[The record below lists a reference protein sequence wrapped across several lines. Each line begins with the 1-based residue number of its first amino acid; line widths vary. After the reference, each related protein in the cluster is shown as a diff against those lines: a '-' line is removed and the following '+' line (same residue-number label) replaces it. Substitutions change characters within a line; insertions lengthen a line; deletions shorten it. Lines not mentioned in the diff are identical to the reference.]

1 MNDDRR
7 SFRLSNPYA
16 PYDGWRRRRRRERL
30 TSLGIVLVLVAAVML
45 AMSFRRPKTLVAIY
59 VNQKPWVYVKNE
71 TEAKEVRDVVVK
83 KKIAGKKHARLV
95 EHVVIKVVPKKT
107 QEIDDHDVAIT
118 KLDSVL
124 TVVSSVRVLL
134 VNGKPVLSAL
144 DDGVIKAALEKMK
157 KSGVPA
163 VKGPFKTVAFKE
175 NVQIVSKDL
184 PAPSVSRV
192 DEALAKLKLQS
203 SSSSTGEKFVTYTV
217 KKGDMAWAVAQKN
230 KIPILALKKLNP
242 QVNLKSL
249 RIGEKLKISSSGKIK
264 KKIKSLLTV
273 VAKKEVREKSVI
285 QPPVVMKKSDKLFRG
300 EKKVLKEGKPGT
312 KEEIAV
318 VVYENGVETRRNILW
333 RKVTKKPTPKVI
345 QVGTKLKTQTSR
357 FSPSVFGRNYGTKM
371 AYLIYMQY
379 RHGNYKGHFRGVYGM
394 KELGVSVPVAHSLN
408 HAFGVHFADGLSWEQ
423 VVAYLSHG
431 DRSFGGRWGCSGGPH
446 DPYSAA
452 KWIKKY
458 ILQ

>member
-7 SFRLSNPYA
+7 SFRQSNPYA

-30 TSLGIVLVLVAAVML
+30 TSLFALVVLVAVVML
-45 AMSFRRPKTLVAIY
+45 GMSFRRPKTLVAIY
-59 VNQKPWVYVKNE
+59 VNQKPWVYVKSE
-71 TEAKEVRDVVVK
+71 KEAKEVRDIVVK
-83 KKIAGKKHARLV
+83 KKMAGKKHARLV
-95 EHVVIKVVPKKT
+95 EHVTIKVVPKKT

-124 TVVSSVRVLL
+124 TVVSSVKVLL

-144 DDGVIKAALEKMK
+144 DDGVIKAALEKIRK
-157 KSGVPA
+157 GGVPA
-163 VKGPFKTVAFKE
+163 GKGPFKTVAFKE
-175 NVQIVSKDL
+175 NVQIVGKDL

-192 DEALAKLKLQS
+192 EEALAKLQS
-203 SSSSTGEKFVTYTV
+203 SSSSTEEKFITYTV

-230 KIPILALKKLNP
+230 KIPILTLKRLNL
-242 QVNLKSL
+242 QVDLKSL

-264 KKIKSLLTV
+264 KKIRSLITV

-318 VVYENGVETRRNILW
+318 VVYENGVETRRKFLW
-333 RKVTKKPTPKVI
+333 RKVTKKPAPKVI

-357 FSPSVFGRNYGTKM
+357 FSPSIFGRNYGTKM

-408 HAFGVHFADGLSWEQ
+408 HAFGVHFADGLPWEQ
-423 VVAYLSHG
+423 VYAYLSHG

-452 KWIKKY
+452 RWIKQY
-458 ILQ
+458 ILAK